1 MLRFVSTNDIRHAAA
16 EIARNLPANLRAAL
30 RSGALS
36 YHEKD
41 VFGDL
46 GVGEWTSSG
55 AWMMTDLGK
64 EVSRLVSG

>member
-1 MLRFVSTNDIRHAAA
+1 MSTDSRHYAA